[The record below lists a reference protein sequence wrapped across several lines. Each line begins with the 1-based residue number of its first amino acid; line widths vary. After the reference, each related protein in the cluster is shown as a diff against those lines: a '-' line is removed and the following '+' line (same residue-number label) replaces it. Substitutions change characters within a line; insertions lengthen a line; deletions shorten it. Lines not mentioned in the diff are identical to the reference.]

1 MALSKETLI
10 IALDYWRIQKANMME
25 EFADLVEDSIDSPSL
40 DSLKQI
46 QKISQ
51 EIDDVELV
59 ISRIEKLL
67 IKY

>member
-46 QKISQ
+46 QKISL

>member
-1 MALSKETLI
+1 
-10 IALDYWRIQKANMME
+10 
-25 EFADLVEDSIDSPSL
+25 SIDNPSL

>member
-25 EFADLVEDSIDSPSL
+25 EFADLVEDSIDNPSL

>member
-10 IALDYWRIQKANMME
+10 IALDYWRIQKTNMME
-25 EFADLVEDSIDSPSL
+25 EFTDLVEDSIDNPEET
-40 DSLKQI
+40 DIKQI

-51 EIDDVELV
+51 EMDDVELV